1 MDALD
6 LHLSPLQYFA
16 KVFVNEKDEKLR
28 SHLSN
33 FGISGPLAL
42 QTMYTLSGGQK
53 SRVAFAKVRCQH
65 KEPSELLMH
74 QIWTLPHFQSTFVVA
89 LAVCQWQV

>member
-1 MDALD
+1 MDALEM
-6 LHLSPLQYFA
+6 HLSPLQYFA
-16 KVFVNEKDEKLR
+16 KVFVNEKEEKLR

-53 SRVAFAKVRCQH
+53 SRVAFAKVR
-65 KEPSELLMH
+65 LNVAV
-74 QIWTLPHFQSTFVVA
+74 FFFFAFFFFFAVA
-89 LAVCQWQV
+89 LA